1 VNGLTIT
8 NKHTPS
14 VISISG
20 AKTWVDGNNQDGVR
34 PESITINLLADGK
47 VIKTITV
54 TVENEWAWS
63 FTDLPKY
70 RDQGVEIVYA
80 ITENAVEDYSTVFNN
95 GTYPRPKDSLRDR
108 KNDLTADLGLKTIAQ
123 KLNVNSSYLSTL
135 FRTECGCTLTEYV
148 TRERI
153 DRGIYLLQRTEKS
166 VQEIAAECGIQDANY
181 FIKLFKKLTGLTP
194 GRYREQMGTYK

>member
-1 VNGLTIT
+1 M
-8 NKHTPS
+8 
-14 VISISG
+14 
-20 AKTWVDGNNQDGVR
+20 
-34 PESITINLLADGK
+34 
-47 VIKTITV
+47 
-54 TVENEWAWS
+54 
-63 FTDLPKY
+63 
-70 RDQGVEIVYA
+70 
-80 ITENAVEDYSTVFNN
+80 
-95 GTYPRPKDSLRDR
+95 
-108 KNDLTADLGLKTIAQ
+108 
-123 KLNVNSSYLSTL
+123 NSSYLSTL